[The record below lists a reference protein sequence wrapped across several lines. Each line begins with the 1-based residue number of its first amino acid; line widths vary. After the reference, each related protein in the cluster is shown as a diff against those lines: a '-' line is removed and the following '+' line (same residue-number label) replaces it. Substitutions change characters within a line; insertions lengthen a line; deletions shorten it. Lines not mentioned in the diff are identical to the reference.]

1 VVARLQYLRGISTP
15 TGFGLAVEIADWHRF
30 TGATIG
36 GYLGL
41 VPSEHST
48 GASRSQGPRMEQPA
62 IPL

>member
-48 GASRSQGPRMEQPA
+48 GASRS
-62 IPL
+62 